1 MKSQKWSESEALGS
15 DYTFKDGLLEYYTVC
30 PNKCIRKLFKVVV
43 NNLETHFTWK
53 FLYINDYFLMYKCRY
68 VKEQHIHLLSWHT
81 NRDGVCYISSIFLYF
96 YWDFDNR
103 DCFHD
108 KRTFIGSFIG
118 SNPSAR
124 VCLEVLVTIL
134 SLNLETVYIGSFLC
148 YISFCFLYSPVFFS
162 HKVTYL
168 SHAISPYLHGKLIT
182 WTSAFYLSF
191 CCRVLPKILNILIL
205 MNRVI
210 SIICICQLYFL
221 HFHM

>member
-1 MKSQKWSESEALGS
+1 
-15 DYTFKDGLLEYYTVC
+15 
-30 PNKCIRKLFKVVV
+30 
-43 NNLETHFTWK
+43 
-53 FLYINDYFLMYKCRY
+53 MYKCRY

-162 HKVTYL
+162 HKVTQLPLACHQPLLTWKVDNLNKCILFEFLLQGFTQNTKYINLDEQGYFNYLYL
-168 SHAISPYLHGKLIT
+168 SIIFFAFPYVVLHRMV
-182 WTSAFYLSF
+182 SVS
-191 CCRVLPKILNILIL
+191 ILTASRHIFSLTFFTFSVPL
-205 MNRVI
+205 WD
-210 SIICICQLYFL
+210 SQSLF
-221 HFHM
+221 